1 MAQEQG
7 RNLWQQRKNLV
18 SGSFS
23 WSSKKQ
29 DVIAQSTAEAEYVA
43 ANATVNQAIWIRK
56 ILADLHMKQN
66 EPTQIH
72 VDNQA
77 AIAISNDSVF
87 HGKTKHF
94 KIKLY
99 HLREEQN
106 DGEVKLLYC
115 KTEDQIADVLT
126 KALPKARFET
136 LRGKIGLCSY

>member
-1 MAQEQG
+1 MNFE
-7 RNLWQQRKNLV
+7 NYLKE
-18 SGSFS
+18 
-23 WSSKKQ
+23 
-29 DVIAQSTAEAEYVA
+29 STAEAEYVA

-56 ILADLHMKQN
+56 TLADLHMKQN
-66 EPTQIH
+66 EPTQIY

-99 HLREEQN
+99 HLREEQK
-106 DGEVKLLYC
+106 DGEVKLPYC

-136 LRGKIGLCSY
+136 LTGSFVDGCITQKPHYFSQQANYSHIFT

>member
-1 MAQEQG
+1 MNFE
-7 RNLWQQRKNLV
+7 NYLKE
-18 SGSFS
+18 
-23 WSSKKQ
+23 
-29 DVIAQSTAEAEYVA
+29 STAEAEYVA

-56 ILADLHMKQN
+56 TLADLHMKQN
-66 EPTQIH
+66 EPTQIY

-99 HLREEQN
+99 HLREEQK
-106 DGEVKLLYC
+106 DGEVKLPYC

-136 LRGKIGLCSY
+136 LRCKIGLCN

>member
-72 VDNQA
+72 VDN
-77 AIAISNDSVF
+77 
-87 HGKTKHF
+87 
-94 KIKLY
+94 
-99 HLREEQN
+99 
-106 DGEVKLLYC
+106 
-115 KTEDQIADVLT
+115 
-126 KALPKARFET
+126 
-136 LRGKIGLCSY
+136 

>member
-1 MAQEQG
+1 MNFE
-7 RNLWQQRKNLV
+7 NYLKE
-18 SGSFS
+18 
-23 WSSKKQ
+23 
-29 DVIAQSTAEAEYVA
+29 STGETEYVA
-43 ANATVNQAIWIRK
+43 ANATVNQAIWIKK

-77 AIAISNDSVF
+77 AIAISNDYVF

-99 HLREEQN
+99 HLREEQK

-115 KTEDQIADVLT
+115 KIEDQIADVLT
-126 KALPKARFET
+126 KALPKA
-136 LRGKIGLCSY
+136 